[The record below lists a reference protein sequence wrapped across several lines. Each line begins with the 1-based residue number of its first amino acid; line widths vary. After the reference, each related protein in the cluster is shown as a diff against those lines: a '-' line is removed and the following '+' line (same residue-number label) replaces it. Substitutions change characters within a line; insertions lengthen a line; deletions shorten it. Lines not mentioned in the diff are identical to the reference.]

1 MGLDMYLTGKRY
13 LSKYFNEGDE
23 ALAETI
29 AEQFPELKGKPG
41 RFGDASCVKEI
52 SIEAGYWRKANAI
65 HDWFVKNVQG
75 GEDECRPHYVS
86 REDLQT
92 LKEIC
97 QRVLEDR
104 KLAATLLPTAS
115 GFFFGGTDYD
125 DWYFKDLEQTIQI
138 IDDALSLPKA
148 WEFEYRSSW

>member
-23 ALAETI
+23 AVADSI

-41 RFGDASCVKEI
+41 RFGDSSCVKEVQ
-52 SIEAGYWRKANAI
+52 IEAGYWRKANAI
-65 HDWFVKNVQG
+65 HKWFVDNVQG

-86 REDLQT
+86 RDQLEELREACLQ
-92 LKEIC
+92 
-97 QRVLEDR
+97 VLEDPS
-104 KLAATLLPTAS
+104 KASELLPAQA
-115 GFFFGGTDYD
+115 GFFFGSTDYD
-125 DWYFKDLEQTIQI
+125 EGYMHDIKQTIQI
-138 IDDALSLPKA
+138 INDALELPPS